1 VGAANLY
8 VQQSAPWALAKQGD
22 DVALDTVLASLAAC
36 LARLAVLIGPFM
48 PGKAQELWEALGR
61 SGSVVEAGWVTAG
74 RPALDGATVR
84 KPDNLFPR
92 PAPA

>member
-1 VGAANLY
+1 
-8 VQQSAPWALAKQGD
+8 LAKQGND
-22 DVALDTVLASLAAC
+22 AALDTVLAALAAC

-48 PGKAQELWEALGR
+48 PGKAQALWEALGR
-61 SGSVVEAGWVTAG
+61 SGTVVDAGWAIAG
-74 RPALDGATVR
+74 HPALDGVTVR